1 MLGWASPIIK
11 QQLVINRANRTT
23 NIWLLIEDIPPLTS
37 NIYLI
42 TEDFAPLRKTKCWQE
57 NNVTWSPLHPN
68 SKNKMFGDGCKL
80 AQTVMAL
87 VWF

>member
-1 MLGWASPIIK
+1 VLGWASPIIK
-11 QQLVINRANRTT
+11 EQLVINRANRTT
-23 NIWLLIEDIPPLTS
+23 NIWLLIEDIPPT
-37 NIYLI
+37 NIQYLPNDRRFCSI
-42 TEDFAPLRKTKCWQE
+42 EKTKCWQE